1 MEDSKQNS
9 RTRQIDFLRT
19 HYNSVIVDAAI
30 KYADNEIARHSS
42 YPNDIVILKVAR
54 DKALKAGQTEIADL
68 IEDQMESNMSNAFDR
83 LTYAYIDGILFGLN
97 NPDTSKVPE
106 PVTDYVLNKDFSFLF
121 DYTDNDFSGL
131 VQDAAQ
137 IFCDE
142 YNYLLR
148 QIELH
153 TDPGE
158 VGPNGMV
165 EHYKENLEYM
175 EDPANVRQ
183 FMKALFIGEYM
194 SNSTDRPRLDNKG
207 PFSATERLKKA
218 EDLVNN
224 YLPFDEKDD
233 GDGRSFWKFGTWKEI
248 SEYGLERYKRQQ
260 STEELEYANGDFT
273 KYWLNGEVLIVRM
286 VDGKLIVQ
294 S

>member
-1 MEDSKQNS
+1 MDSKQNS

-19 HYNSVIVDAAI
+19 HYNSAIVDAAI

-42 YPNDIVILKVAR
+42 YPNDSIILKLVR
-54 DKALKAGQTEIADL
+54 DMALESGQTEIADL
-68 IEDQMESNMSNAFDR
+68 IEDQVESNMNNAFER
-83 LTYAYIDGILFGLN
+83 LTFAYINGIMFGLN
-97 NPDTSKVPE
+97 NPDTSKIPE
-106 PVTDYVLNKDFSFLF
+106 PVTDYVLNKDFAFLF
-121 DYTDNDFSGL
+121 DYTDNDFSALMEG
-131 VQDAAQ
+131 AAQ

-142 YNYLLR
+142 YNCLLR
-148 QIELH
+148 QIELYANL
-153 TDPGE
+153 DGS
-158 VGPNGMV
+158 GPNGMA
-165 EHYKENLEYM
+165 ESYKEDLEYM

-194 SNSTDRPRLDNKG
+194 SNSTDRPRLDNKAL
-207 PFSATERLKKA
+207 FSATERLKKV

-224 YLPFDEKDD
+224 YFPFDEKDNES
-233 GDGRSFWKFGTWKEI
+233 GRLFWKFGTWKEV
-248 SEYGLERYKRQQ
+248 SDYGLESYKCQQ

>member
-1 MEDSKQNS
+1 MDSKQNS

-19 HYNSVIVDAAI
+19 YYNSAIVDAAI

-42 YPNDIVILKVAR
+42 LKSIRNEVLGLKV
-54 DKALKAGQTEIADL
+54 GQTETV
-68 IEDQMESNMSNAFDR
+68 ESNMSNAFDR
-83 LTYAYIDGILFGLN
+83 LTFAYIDGILFGLN
-97 NPDTSKVPE
+97 NPDTSKIPD
-106 PVTDYVLNKDFSFLF
+106 PVTDYVLNKDFAFLF
-121 DYTDNDFSGL
+121 DYTDNDFSALMEGA
-131 VQDAAQ
+131 VQ

-148 QIELH
+148 QIELC
-153 TDPGE
+153 E
-158 VGPNGMV
+158 ASSNSMV
-165 EHYKENLEYM
+165 DHYKGDLEYM
-175 EDPANVRQ
+175 EDPTNVRQ

-194 SNSTDRPRLDNKG
+194 SNSTCRPRLDSKG
-207 PFSATERLKKA
+207 LFSATERLKKA

-233 GDGRSFWKFGTWKEI
+233 ESSRPAWKFGTWKEV
-248 SEYGLERYKRQQ
+248 SDYGLERYKRQQ

-286 VDGKLIVQ
+286 VNGKLTVQ

>member
-1 MEDSKQNS
+1 MDSKQNG

-19 HYNSVIVDAAI
+19 HYNSVLVDAAI
-30 KYADNEIARHSS
+30 EYADNEIARYSS
-42 YPNDIVILKVAR
+42 YSNDNIILKLAQ
-54 DKALKAGQTEIADL
+54 DKALKASQTEIADF
-68 IEDQMESNMSNAFDR
+68 IEDQVESNMNNAFER
-83 LTYAYIDGILFGLN
+83 LTSAYIDGILFGLN
-97 NPDTSKVPE
+97 NPDTSKIPE
-106 PVTDYVLNKDFSFLF
+106 PVTDYVLNKDFAFLF
-121 DYTDNDFSGL
+121 DYTDNDFSVL

-148 QIELH
+148 QIELY
-153 TDPGE
+153 TDLSKA
-158 VGPNGMV
+158 GPNSMA

-175 EDPANVRQ
+175 EDPVNVRQ

-207 PFSATERLKKA
+207 LFSATERLKKA

-233 GDGRSFWKFGTWKEI
+233 ETGRSFWKFGTWKEV
-248 SEYGLERYKRQQ
+248 SDYGLERYKRQQ

-286 VDGKLIVQ
+286 VEGKLTVQ
-294 S
+294 L